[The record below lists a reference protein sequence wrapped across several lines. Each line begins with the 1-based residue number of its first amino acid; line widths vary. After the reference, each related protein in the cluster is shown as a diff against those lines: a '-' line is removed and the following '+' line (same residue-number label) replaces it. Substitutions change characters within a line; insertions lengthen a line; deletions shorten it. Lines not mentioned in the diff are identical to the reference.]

1 MVRVVVVFTSA
12 GVVLVSTISSLLV
25 VDTDD
30 VSNSPPVDVAAGDIV
45 DDVMVNDEDEDEDVI
60 TGEVEDGD
68 DEVAIAAFVVEE
80 EIVDEADVVS
90 MLTGSVVEITAERV
104 D

>member
-90 MLTGSVVEITAERV
+90 MLTGSVVEITAELV